1 MILGLK
7 KIFNKACRK
16 AFAHE
21 SVRQLFATDTR
32 LFKIGFEQA
41 SRRDLENGIKLDYK
55 TAPDSNTTR
64 ITLNIDAGAYLDPP
78 GKEGLAHAVEHM
90 LFMSRKA
97 NDESLLQQIRTRG
110 GKDRARVG
118 IGETRYELEL
128 PRTGAHE
135 TLLYDTLAKTIFA
148 PRFDPD
154 DLELEKEVLIN
165 ELLESMDSKNDLVYD
180 FVEKSYGRG
189 RSRVAGTE
197 EGIRSL
203 SVADLEAFH
212 AQYYVGRN
220 ARITINGAPAL
231 TQTEAKLKKA
241 FAFVPAGAIAPPRPS
256 NVLYS
261 ASNLHKN
268 ADTRQTEMRVFLP
281 MVHRGNDFETK
292 KALLLADYIADQL
305 DDKLRSHRHRITYS
319 PQATLD
325 DTEGNPFI
333 DIDIKSRPC
342 HMSEIAQ
349 AVVTIITDIADSK
362 IDEESWHYVL
372 ERRKNTL
379 HEFIKN
385 EDAEMKAPFD
395 KLQDKAYHYK
405 SQTIL
410 DKMTPYHIIGTLHES
425 LELGLSLATRGQAA
439 IPGAYEALRRIT
451 APRENAELIAD
462 RAHLTVQPQSPAVS

>member
-21 SVRQLFATDTR
+21 SVRQIFASDTR
-32 LFKIGFEQA
+32 LFKISFEQA
-41 SRRDLENGIKLDYK
+41 VQRDLKNGIKLNYK

-64 ITLNIDAGAYLDPP
+64 ITLSIDAGAYLDPP

-97 NDESLLQQIRTRG
+97 NDESLLQPIRTRG
-110 GKDRARVG
+110 GKDRAAVG
-118 IGETRYELEL
+118 ISETRYELEL

-135 TLLYDTLAKTIFA
+135 TLLYDTLAKTVFT

-180 FVEKSYGRG
+180 FVEESYGR
-189 RSRVAGTE
+189 SRIAGTE
-197 EGIRSL
+197 AGIRNL
-203 SVADLEAFH
+203 TVADLEAFH

-220 ARITINGAPAL
+220 ARITIKGAPAL

-241 FAFVPAGAIAPPRPS
+241 FAFVPAGEIAPPRPS
-256 NVLYS
+256 NMFYS
-261 ASNLHKN
+261 PSNLHKN

-281 MVHRGNDFETK
+281 MVHRGNDFESK

-305 DDKLRSHRHRITYS
+305 EDKLRSHRHRITYS

-333 DIDIKSRPC
+333 DIDIKSRPH
-342 HMSEIAQ
+342 HMPEIAQ
-349 AVVTIITDIADSK
+349 AVATIIADIADSK
-362 IDEESWHYVL
+362 IDEESWRFIL

-385 EDAEMKAPFD
+385 EDAGMKAPFD

-410 DKMTPYHIIGTLHES
+410 DKITPYHIITTLHES
-425 LELGLSLATRGQAA
+425 LELGVSLATRGQAP

-451 APRENAELIAD
+451 APQENIELIAD
-462 RAHLTVQPQSPAVS
+462 RAHLTVEA